1 MKKSILALMIT
12 ALFATF
18 PLNAVLA
25 QDNATPNT
33 AVNNGDTTSKTEK
46 QSDEKLAQSL
56 ADLQSSMEK
65 LAVSVQS
72 AVANSSE
79 NLVTAVQNVVQGS
92 VENFAERLKDSVK
105 KPQQNAVPNAT
116 TTPATNESAVQN
128 SAVLPVI
135 EAELTTAPN
144 VPAPIKRDY
153 PARVVV

>member
-1 MKKSILALMIT
+1 MKKSILTLIIT

-18 PLNAVLA
+18 PPNVVLA
-25 QDNATPNT
+25 QDSATSNT

-79 NLVTAVQNVVQGS
+79 NLVTAVQNVV
-92 VENFAERLKDSVK
+92 
-105 KPQQNAVPNAT
+105 
-116 TTPATNESAVQN
+116 
-128 SAVLPVI
+128 
-135 EAELTTAPN
+135 
-144 VPAPIKRDY
+144 
-153 PARVVV
+153 